1 LRLRGDGL
9 VLTARLGELRLQLE
23 LGGAEVLNLGLGDGG
38 GVGFGAIS
46 GTLLLLPCLLLRRAT
61 DGDLLLLRR
70 AADGELRTGSA
81 KLRLRY
87 RGRTVT

>member
-23 LGGAEVLNLGLGDGG
+23 LGGTEVLNLGLGDGG
-38 GVGFGAIS
+38 GVGFDAIS
-46 GTLLLLPCLLLRRAT
+46 GTLLLLRRAIDGDMLLLRRAV
-61 DGDLLLLRR
+61 
-70 AADGELRTGSA
+70 DGELRTGSA